1 MFGNMGVKKT
11 AIDVRNPTHRVIEKA
26 SKLERLQEQLSEEE
40 YSYYLK
46 EAMKGVDREYDDA
59 DYIAHLIQEMVDENK
74 EEKMLKFD
82 GESVDETIWV
92 SEAERLL
99 QKYMATLI
107 ANADTSNIIDAM
119 FDHIQDRIRS
129 SELNEP
135 NYSAPEE
142 EKIQVKG
149 TEFYK
154 VLIET
159 ISTEH
164 GNPGIAD
171 DLEELLD

>member
-11 AIDVRNPTHRVIEKA
+11 TIDVRNPTHRVIEKA
-26 SKLERLQEQLSEEE
+26 SKLERLQEELSEEE

-46 EAMKGVDREYDDA
+46 EAMKGIDREHDDE
-59 DYIAHLIQEMVDENK
+59 DYLAHLIQEMVDENK
-74 EEKMLKFD
+74 EEKMVKFEGD
-82 GESVDETIWV
+82 SVDETIWV
-92 SEAERLL
+92 SEAERLVQRLPAGIL
-99 QKYMATLI
+99 QGDAS
-107 ANADTSNIIDAM
+107 DIIDAM

-154 VLIET
+154 VLIEA
-159 ISTEH
+159 ISTGH